1 MESAVPEYILDTVR
15 LLPPLPAAVERLL
28 ELARDPNSDFRL
40 ISDVIETDQTLTA
53 RTLRAANSALYG
65 VTRRV
70 QTVRQAIVLLGRDAV
85 MGLAI
90 GASVLGL
97 QNSIKRRWP
106 LDSDALWRHTVG
118 VAIIA
123 RTMASQ
129 LGVGD
134 PDEAFVAGLLH
145 DIGKIIM
152 LDHFGELYGQVL
164 MTAQYGANPLHVI
177 EREVFSTDHAVV
189 GHALC
194 LHWNIP
200 SAITRAVAEHHEDVD
215 PAPNSLA
222 DIVRDAN
229 EIMKLFAFA
238 DGGNRFVQLR
248 TSRLLP
254 HNQIRPDRLREMIV
268 ELPGAVKD
276 AELVFGSVPAG
287 NRLANEDRG
296 DRPLVH
302 MQITVP
308 EERDMLVAMLW
319 GMGYEPVML
328 NDTLALPRTSSD
340 EAALAGV
347 LTDIPLS
354 PERQFVYRSLNIPIL
369 DYSAWRGSRQHL
381 IPVGHFNVF
390 DLRAWITSGLMALTD
405 RVEVRSEASFDLPKM
420 RMDLRSSAVH
430 TG

>member
-15 LLPPLPAAVERLL
+15 LLPPLPAAVKRLL
-28 ELARDPNSDFRL
+28 DLARDPNSDFRL
-40 ISDVIETDQTLTA
+40 IAEVIETDQTLTA

-70 QTVRQAIVLLGRDAV
+70 QTVRQAIVLLGKDAV

-106 LDSDALWRHTVG
+106 LDPEALWRHTVG
-118 VAIIA
+118 VALIA
-123 RTMASQ
+123 RTMASH
-129 LGVGD
+129 LKIGD
-134 PDEAFVAGLLH
+134 PEEAFVAGLLH

-200 SAITRAVAEHHEDVD
+200 SAITRAVAEHHEDED

-229 EIMKLFAFA
+229 EIMKLFSFA
-238 DGGNRFVQLR
+238 DSGNRFVHLR
-248 TSRLLP
+248 SSHLLP
-254 HNQIRPDRLREMIV
+254 HNQIRPDRMREMIV
-268 ELPGAVKD
+268 GLPGAVQD
-276 AELVFGSVPAG
+276 AELVFGCESTEKRPANPVPV
-287 NRLANEDRG
+287 

-302 MQITVP
+302 LQVMVP
-308 EERDMLVAMLW
+308 EERDMLIAMLW

-328 NDTLALPRTSSD
+328 NESPALPRNSSD
-340 EAALAGV
+340 DAALACV
-347 LTDIPLS
+347 LSDIPFS
-354 PERQFVYRSLNIPIL
+354 PERLFAYRSLNIPIL
-369 DYSAWRGSRQHL
+369 DYSAWRGNREHL

-390 DLRAWITSGLMALTD
+390 DLRAWITSGLLTQD
-405 RVEVRSEASFDLPKM
+405 DHAEVRDEASYDYPKM
-420 RMDLRSSAVH
+420 RMELRRSPVH